1 MPRGTKQIRL
11 KDETYAAFTKLQN
24 ERSFILNDRQSADDT
39 LNFLLDLRGKV
50 KGSMEVKRQ
59 N

>member
-1 MPRGTKQIRL
+1 MRGTKQIRL
-11 KDETYAAFTKLQN
+11 KDQTYEAFTKLQN

-39 LNFLLDLRGKV
+39 LNFLLKLPRGSARP
-50 KGSMEVKRQ
+50 GEVKQQ